1 MTSTRKGSA
10 DKTIPHTRLEDE
22 AMIWEGYENIK
33 KLGEGSFGK
42 VYQVRHRST
51 DIHWAMKFINK
62 DKAGGSGIKLMER
75 EVTILKRVSHP
86 NIIQLNEVF
95 ETSKRMYLVM
105 ELCSAGELA
114 DTLKER
120 KHFMESEVKVIT
132 KELASAI
139 HYLHKHDIVHRD
151 IKLENILVSNLPD
164 ATNPED
170 RLQIKVTDFGLSIT
184 KSGVS
189 HDDMMQDFCG
199 TPNYMAPE
207 IIDNKTYSQQC
218 DVWAL
223 GVIVYTLFCGNP
235 PFRSKD
241 EESLYDLIKK
251 GEIDFESSDLW
262 KEVSSEA
269 KSCISGMLNVDPA
282 HRLTAGEILSHHWI
296 TGEEGNNNTN
306 VLQLMRDWK
315 NDLKIDGSG
324 SEEENEEKPE
334 GDKSAINGQDGPPEV
349 KQGEEQTTEE
359 TNNNE
364 ANTSTEVNRKGSGG
378 TKKPGSGGKTSTRN
392 SGGRS
397 SYGNIPKTTGNSLK
411 VGNTA
416 PRQANSRSPMPSK
429 VSGSG
434 TGSTRTTSTTPRQGT
449 STPGLRPTATPS
461 KLNPGPRPTTKGAVK
476 K

>member
-1 MTSTRKGSA
+1 MAAFRSSLVISTLKRQSLQVRKISTARPLLGAWHTDWKPSAVPRNQKEHEEAAKKYGLPPEDYHPLPEDIRHGDYPDMPNIGESNIRSIFSWLPNIQTKPVKGTVCNQRVNVLYQFHIPRIEVENEIFIGDRMTSTRKGSA

-139 HYLHKHDIVHRD
+139 HYLHKH
-151 IKLENILVSNLPD
+151 
-164 ATNPED
+164 
-170 RLQIKVTDFGLSIT
+170 
-184 KSGVS
+184 
-189 HDDMMQDFCG
+189 
-199 TPNYMAPE
+199 APE

-218 DVWAL
+218 D
-223 GVIVYTLFCGNP
+223 
-235 PFRSKD
+235 
-241 EESLYDLIKK
+241 
-251 GEIDFESSDLW
+251 
-262 KEVSSEA
+262 
-269 KSCISGMLNVDPA
+269 
-282 HRLTAGEILSHHWI
+282 
-296 TGEEGNNNTN
+296 
-306 VLQLMRDWK
+306 
-315 NDLKIDGSG
+315 IDGSG

-364 ANTSTEVNRKGSGG
+364 ANTSTE
-378 TKKPGSGGKTSTRN
+378 TSTRN